1 MNKLVMLCLLLMIAV
16 LVNVSDNK
24 RYIKMAPG
32 VLRAPKSRNLR
43 RNNHKE
49 NGNKVSKITVRN
61 VKNNDKLQ
69 DYMILEDKLYKD
81 SYKIANMKYTL

>member
-1 MNKLVMLCLLLMIAV
+1 MIAV

-43 RNNHKE
+43 RNNYKE
-49 NGNKVSKITVRN
+49 NGNKVLAFR
-61 VKNNDKLQ
+61 
-69 DYMILEDKLYKD
+69 
-81 SYKIANMKYTL
+81 

>member
-16 LVNVSDNK
+16 LINVSDNK
-24 RYIKMAPG
+24 RYIKKTPG

-43 RNNHKE
+43 RNNYKE